1 MIHLI
6 RHASGRPGRPGR
18 PGLCAASARSALFAL
33 VAATLLATPAL
44 AQKSLG
50 GGSGSGPV
58 MTRDELRACLKQQDT
73 LKTRVADYDQQRAS
87 LDKERADILQARQ
100 AIDAERGG
108 VQADAGRINEL
119 NARAAD
125 VAARITEWNTRWQ
138 DFERL
143 GRGGPTADRQRR
155 QLLNEQ
161 KELNAANA
169 AIDKE
174 REGLSGVGG
183 NAKEINVKLDALNA
197 RTVAWNDRQKVVLK
211 MGEDVTQARDL
222 WAAECGSRR
231 YREDDEIAIQQG
243 K

>member
-1 MIHLI
+1 MTDPI
-6 RHASGRPGRPGR
+6 RRPSARLGT
-18 PGLCAASARSALFAL
+18 CAARACGILFAL
-33 VAATLLATPAL
+33 VAATTASTPAL

-58 MTRDELRACLKQQDT
+58 MTREELRACLKQQDT
-73 LKTRVADYDQQRAS
+73 LKVRVADYDQQRAA
-87 LDKERADILQARQ
+87 LDKERADILQAKQ
-100 AIDAERGG
+100 AIDADRGG
-108 VQADAGRINEL
+108 VQAGKINDL

-125 VAARITEWNTRWQ
+125 VATRITEWNTRWQ

-155 QLLNEQ
+155 QLLREQ
-161 KELNAANA
+161 KELNEENA

-183 NAKEINVKLDALNA
+183 NAKEINVKLEALNA
-197 RTVAWNDRQKVVLK
+197 RTVAWNDRQKVVVK

-231 YREDDEIAIQQG
+231 YREDDEIAIRQG